1 MVISKRLKK
10 IQEEKKKKKKRLD
23 NKRDE
28 SRQLREHRP
37 VEVFPQR
44 KSDCRVLK
52 HTDTHKHTIL
62 KEKTASTI
70 M

>member
-1 MVISKRLKK
+1 MEHLSHKQKK
-10 IQEEKKKKKKRLD
+10 GLD

-37 VEVFPQR
+37 VEVFPPG
-44 KSDCRVLK
+44 KSDFRVLK
-52 HTDTHKHTIL
+52 HTNADTHKHAVF